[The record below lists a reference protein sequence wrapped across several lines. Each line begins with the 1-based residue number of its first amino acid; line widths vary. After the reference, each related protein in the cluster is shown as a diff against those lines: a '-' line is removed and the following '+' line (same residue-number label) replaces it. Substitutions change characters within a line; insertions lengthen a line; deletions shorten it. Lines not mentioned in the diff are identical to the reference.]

1 VIEVSE
7 ICDRLNARAAS
18 LAPQLLPN
26 GRRAGNVWQFS
37 GIDDA
42 PGGGS
47 AWLYLAGPQQ
57 GHWQDA
63 GSARAGEEKGDML
76 DLVQLRECGGDKRRA
91 VEWAKAELGLQ
102 DDFAPGQRPQMSA
115 EERARR
121 AEDARQRAEQQQAE
135 LDKARAGKARNA
147 RRLFLSA
154 AALAG
159 SPAEFYLLGRQVP
172 DLGSWPGSLRFHA
185 ETWCGPIGGKRP
197 AMISGIFNAAG
208 EQIGAH
214 RTFLMG
220 PPWTKLQHADLADP
234 KMVLGN
240 QWGGFVPINK
250 GASGKSMRDMPEGEA
265 VYVTE
270 GIEDALCVRAIKPAA
285 RIVCALNLGNIGA
298 IVLPAAARRL
308 ILVCDRDDKPKAVD
322 TLERAIARQQARGLE
337 VKLVMPPPGVKD
349 INDWVRAPAPAP
361 RPRHGVAA

>member
-1 VIEVSE
+1 VIEITE

-18 LAPQLLPN
+18 LASQLLPN

-37 GIDDA
+37 GIDDT

-47 AWLYLAGPQQ
+47 AWLYLAGPQA

-63 GSARAGEEKGDML
+63 GSARAGEEKGDLL

-91 VEWAKAELGLQ
+91 VEWAKAELGIA
-102 DDFAPGQRPQMSA
+102 DEFTPGQRPAMSP

-121 AEDARQRAEQQQAE
+121 AEEARQRAEAQQAE
-135 LDKARAGKARNA
+135 IEKARAGKARNA
-147 RRLFLSA
+147 KRLFLSA
-154 AALAG
+154 EPLAG
-159 SPAEFYLLGRQVP
+159 SPAERYLLARQIP
-172 DLGSWPGSLRFHA
+172 RGAEWPGSLRFHPGA
-185 ETWCGPIGGKRP
+185 YCGPLHGARP
-197 AMISGIFNAAG
+197 AMVAGIFNAAG
-208 EQIGAH
+208 AQIGAH

-220 PPWTKLQHADLADP
+220 PPWRKLQHADLADP

-250 GASGKSMRDMPEGEA
+250 GASGKSMRAMPEGEA

-270 GIEDALCVRAIKPAA
+270 GIEDALCVRAIKPEA
-285 RIVCALNLGNIGA
+285 RIVCALNLGNVGA

-308 ILVCDRDDKPKAVD
+308 ILVCDRDDNPKAID

-337 VKLVMPPPGVKD
+337 VQLVLPPPGIKD
-349 INDWVRAPAPAP
+349 INDWVRAPAPHPAP
-361 RPRHGVAA
+361 QRMRA